1 MLKVPASERDQIHEA
16 GDADQIS
23 RWEQQPGP
31 RRTEEG
37 CGPKRKKTGGK
48 IKQSGLRRG
57 ARSRVVLGAGCWA
70 LGSGVSQVVRV
81 MWSCVVSCRVVSRVR
96 SNQVGYSRISMREIF
111 GEETEIYLKKSGLRP
126 KALERIPA
134 SAAPNE
140 RWRCLPG

>member
-23 RWEQQPGP
+23 RWEGNNHGP

-37 CGPKRKKTGGK
+37 CGSKRKKTGGK
-48 IKQSGLRRG
+48 NQAEWIAQ
-57 ARSRVVLGAGCWA
+57 RSEVEGAGCGR
-70 LGSGVSQVVRV
+70 GSGVFQVVRV
-81 MWSCVVSCRVVSRVR
+81 MWSCRVVSRAR

-126 KALERIPA
+126 KALEIIPV
-134 SAAPNE
+134 SAASNE
-140 RWRCLPG
+140 RR

>member
-57 ARSRVVLGAGCWA
+57 ARSRVVLGAG
-70 LGSGVSQVVRV
+70 
-81 MWSCVVSCRVVSRVR
+81 
-96 SNQVGYSRISMREIF
+96 
-111 GEETEIYLKKSGLRP
+111 
-126 KALERIPA
+126 
-134 SAAPNE
+134 
-140 RWRCLPG
+140 

>member
-23 RWEQQPGP
+23 RWEGNNHGP

-37 CGPKRKKTGGK
+37 CGSKRKKTGGK
-48 IKQSGLRRG
+48 IKYSGLRRG
-57 ARSRVVLGAGCWA
+57 ARSRVVLGAGCWVRA
-70 LGSGVSQVVRV
+70 WERCFSGSACHV
-81 MWSCVVSCRVVSRVR
+81 VVSCRVVSRAR

-126 KALERIPA
+126 KALEIIPV
-134 SAAPNE
+134 SAASNE
-140 RWRCLPG
+140 RR

>member
-23 RWEQQPGP
+23 RWEQQPRGHCAQKKAV
-31 RRTEEG
+31 
-37 CGPKRKKTGGK
+37 CGSKRKKTGGK

-57 ARSRVVLGAGCWA
+57 ARSRVVLGAGCGR
-70 LGSGVSQVVRV
+70 GSGVSQVVRV
-81 MWSCVVSCRVVSRVR
+81 MWSCRVVSRVR

-126 KALERIPA
+126 KALEIIPV
-134 SAAPNE
+134 SPAPNE
-140 RWRCLPG
+140 RRWCLPG

>member
-23 RWEQQPGP
+23 RWEGNNHGP

-37 CGPKRKKTGGK
+37 CGSKRKKTGGK

-57 ARSRVVLGAGCWA
+57 ARSRVVLGAGC
-70 LGSGVSQVVRV
+70 GRGVSQVVRV
-81 MWSCVVSCRVVSRVR
+81 MWSCRVVSRAR

-126 KALERIPA
+126 KALEIIPV
-134 SAAPNE
+134 SAASNE
-140 RWRCLPG
+140 RR